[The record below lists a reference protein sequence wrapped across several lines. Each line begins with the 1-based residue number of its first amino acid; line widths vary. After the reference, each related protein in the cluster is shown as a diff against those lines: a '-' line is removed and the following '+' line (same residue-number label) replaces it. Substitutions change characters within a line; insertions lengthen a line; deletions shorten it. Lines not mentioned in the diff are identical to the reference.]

1 MIDSISNKW
10 QMTPPLLAL
19 ICLTGFIVSLVI
31 NYPGFMSP
39 DSVQQIL
46 EARAGVYSD
55 WHPPFMAFIWHF
67 TDKIVPG
74 PAGMLLLETALI
86 WSGTFL
92 IALSYFN
99 NPHFPLYALA
109 PCALPFFPPVFG
121 ISGAVWKDILMWGFL
136 LLAIGVT
143 GTFTPI
149 GLPSHSRGVPKLVIA
164 ASFLLAA
171 TLCRHNAVFAVIP
184 LIALGAARSIG
195 PAPSHRR
202 IATASFIGALAFA
215 AILFL
220 AAVINAALT
229 TYKPALWADLA
240 LFDIA
245 GIILHLP
252 PEQQQALYDRVP
264 AHVRGNGSLDNL
276 LRTYRSYSSDTL
288 LDPENPAFSPE
299 LWPWSHHVVRMGD
312 IDITPQDQAALKHLW
327 GDAILHHP
335 IAWLIHRVS
344 VFRQVIGSPYSDG
357 SSVMMEPN
365 DSPEWLA
372 NAYGHSPERTKLQNY
387 IRWWLTNLVRHRFF
401 KPWIYLGI
409 TMVVMLVCFLPSFTM
424 ERAQIGLIAASGFV
438 NEAGLFLVAPSAS
451 FRYSHYMIYT
461 SLLASLLL
469 IQTLFSRATS
479 STTAQSEMV

>member
-1 MIDSISNKW
+1 MTDSISNKW

-136 LLAIGVT
+136 LLAIGVA

-149 GLPSHSRGVPKLVIA
+149 GSPSHSRGVPKLVIA
-164 ASFLLAA
+164 ASFLLGAI
-171 TLCRHNAVFAVIP
+171 LCRHNAVFALIP

-215 AILFL
+215 AILL
-220 AAVINAALT
+220 LGAAINAALT
-229 TYKPALWADLA
+229 TYKPALWRALA

-245 GIILHLP
+245 GIIHHLP

-264 AHVRGNGSLDNL
+264 ARVRGNGSLDNL
-276 LRTYRSYSSDTL
+276 LRTYSSYDWVTL
-288 LDPENPAFSPE
+288 VQPENPAFSPE
-299 LWPWSHHVVRMGD
+299 PWPWTHHVIRMGD
-312 IDITPQDQAALKHLW
+312 ADLTPQDQTALKHLW
-327 GDAILHHP
+327 RDAILHHP
-335 IAWLIHRVS
+335 IAWFIHRVS
-344 VFRQVIGSPYSDG
+344 VFRQVIGRT
-357 SSVMMEPN
+357 SVMMEPN
-365 DSPEWLA
+365 DFPEWLA
-372 NAYGHSPERTKLQNY
+372 NAYGHNPERTKLQNY
-387 IRWWLTNLVRHRFF
+387 FRWRLTNLVRHRFF
-401 KPWIYLGI
+401 RPWIYLGI
-409 TMVVMLVCFLPSFTM
+409 TMLVMLACFLLSFTM
-424 ERAQIGLIAASGFV
+424 ERIQIGLIAASGFAH
-438 NEAGLFLVAPSAS
+438 EAGLFLLAPGAD

-461 SLLASLLL
+461 SLLASQLLA
-469 IQTLFSRATS
+469 QTFFSPATA
-479 STTAQSEMV
+479 STPAQSDIV

>member
-1 MIDSISNKW
+1 MTDSISNKW
-10 QMTPPLLAL
+10 QMTTPLLAL

-31 NYPGFMSP
+31 NYPGFMSS

-99 NPHFPLYALA
+99 NSHFPLYALA

-136 LLAIGVT
+136 LLAIGVA

-171 TLCRHNAVFAVIP
+171 ILCRHNAFFAVIP
-184 LIALGAARSIG
+184 LIALGGARSIG

-220 AAVINAALT
+220 AAAINAALT
-229 TYKPALWADLA
+229 TYKPAPWHSLA

-245 GIILHLP
+245 GIIHHLP
-252 PEQQQALYDRVP
+252 PEQQQALYDQVP

-276 LRTYRSYSSDTL
+276 LRTYSSYDWETL
-288 LDPENPAFSPE
+288 VQQENPAFAPE
-299 LWPWSHHVVRMGD
+299 PWTRHVIRMGD
-312 IDITPQDQAALKHLW
+312 ADLTPQDQTALKHLW
-327 GDAILHHP
+327 RDAILHHP

-344 VFRQVIGSPYSDG
+344 VFRQVIGRT
-357 SSVMMEPN
+357 SVMMEPN
-365 DSPEWLA
+365 NSPEWLA

-387 IRWWLTNLVRHRFF
+387 IRWRLTNLSRHLFF
-401 KPWIYLGI
+401 RPWIYLGI
-409 TMVVMLVCFLPSFTM
+409 TMLVMLACFLPSFTM
-424 ERAQIGLIAASGFV
+424 ERIQIGLIAASGFAH
-438 NEAGLFLVAPSAS
+438 EAGLFLLAPSAD

-469 IQTLFSRATS
+469 AQTFFSPATV
-479 STTAQSEMV
+479 STRAQSDIV

>member
-1 MIDSISNKW
+1 MSDGISNKSR
-10 QMTPPLLAL
+10 MTTFLLAL

-39 DSVQQIL
+39 DSVIQIL

-136 LLAIGVT
+136 LVAIGVA
-143 GTFTPI
+143 GTFTPM
-149 GLPSHSRGVPKLVIA
+149 GLPSHSRGVPKLLIA

-171 TLCRHNAVFAVIP
+171 ILCRHNAVFAVIP

-195 PAPSHRR
+195 PDPSHRR
-202 IATASFIGALAFA
+202 IATASFIGVLAFA

-220 AAVINAALT
+220 GAAINAALT
-229 TYKPALWADLA
+229 TYKPALWRALV

-245 GIILHLP
+245 GIIHHLP

-264 AHVRGNGSLDNL
+264 ARVRGNGSLDNL
-276 LRTYRSYSSDTL
+276 LRTYSSNDWVTL
-288 LDPENPAFSPE
+288 VQPENPAFSPE
-299 LWPWSHHVVRMGD
+299 PWPWIHHGMGD
-312 IDITPQDQAALKHLW
+312 ADLTPQDQTALKHLW
-327 GDAILHHP
+327 RDAILHHP
-335 IAWLIHRVS
+335 IAWFIHRVS
-344 VFRQVIGSPYSDG
+344 VFRQVIGST
-357 SSVMMEPN
+357 SVMMEPN

-387 IRWWLTNLVRHRFF
+387 IRWGLTNLSRHLFF
-401 KPWIYLGI
+401 RPWIYLGI
-409 TMVVMLVCFLPSFTM
+409 TISVMLACFLPSFTM
-424 ERAQIGLIAASGFV
+424 ERIQIGLIAASGFAH
-438 NEAGLFLVAPSAS
+438 EAGLFLLAPGGD

-469 IQTLFSRATS
+469 AQTFFSPATV
-479 STTAQSEMV
+479 STPEPDIV